1 MAFPYIS
8 RRTGST
14 QWLMQRVSAL
24 LLIGLAFT
32 HFAIQHFTS
41 DAVSTGLTVA
51 ARLNNPWWQAYYA
64 LFIALALYHGINGVC
79 GIIRD
84 YNPKPNL
91 RLPIEL
97 VLWSAAAFFGAR
109 GIINIAHPVPV
120 DAVKANYA
128 ARGFPAG
135 ESRGNPPA
143 MAQTYDFRTELRE
156 LLLLEYYLAHHT
168 HRTDATP
175 VNEIFGQ
182 AASSANSANSAKA
195 VDPAVVAAA
204 GKAFDTWLNQQ
215 LASDG
220 PAQDKRDRHELF
232 SSSYEFALWAKD
244 VRRSDALAR
253 RELATDVAT
262 KMREDAILD
271 RLHQLPAYSAVQAH

>member
-1 MAFPYIS
+1 MIVAFPYIS

-14 QWLMQRVSAL
+14 QWLMQRVSAVL
-24 LLIGLAFT
+24 LVGLAFT

-97 VLWSAAAFFGAR
+97 VLWSTAALFGAR

-120 DAVKANYA
+120 EAVKANYA

-143 MAQTYDFRTELRE
+143 LAITYDFRTELRE
-156 LLLLEYYLAHHT
+156 LLLLEYYLGNHT
-168 HRTDATP
+168 HRTDTTP
-175 VNEIFGQ
+175 VAEIFGHQ
-182 AASSANSANSAKA
+182 PGKP
-195 VDPAVVAAA
+195 VDAPNVAAA
-204 GKAFDTWLNQQ
+204 GVAFDAWLNRQ

-220 PAQDKRDRHELF
+220 PAQELRDRHALF
-232 SSSYEFALWAKD
+232 SSTYEFALWAKD
-244 VRRSDALAR
+244 VRRANATAR
-253 RELATDVAT
+253 RALATDT
-262 KMREDAILD
+262 LMRTREDAIID
-271 RLHQLPAYSAVQAH
+271 RLHQLPVYSAIQAH

>member
-24 LLIGLAFT
+24 LLVGLAFT
-32 HFAIQHFTS
+32 HFALQHFTS

-64 LFIALALYHGINGVC
+64 LFIALALYHGVNGVC

-97 VLWSAAAFFGAR
+97 VLWTAAAFFGAR
-109 GIINIAHPVPV
+109 GIINIANPVAV
-120 DAVKANYA
+120 EAVKANYA
-128 ARGFPAG
+128 ARGFPVG

-143 MAQTYDFRTELRE
+143 LAVAYDFRTELRE
-156 LLLLEYYLAHHT
+156 LLLLEYYLANHT
-168 HRTDATP
+168 HRTDTTSVA
-175 VNEIFGQ
+175 EIFGHQ
-182 AASSANSANSAKA
+182 PGKPVDVAN
-195 VDPAVVAAA
+195 VTAA
-204 GKAFDTWLNQQ
+204 GQAFDTWLNRQ

-220 PAQDKRDRHELF
+220 PAQELRDRHALF
-232 SSSYEFALWAKD
+232 SSTYEFALWAKD
-244 VRRSDALAR
+244 VRRANATARRALANDPQTR
-253 RELATDVAT
+253 
-262 KMREDAILD
+262 MREDTILE
-271 RLHQLPAYSAVQAH
+271 RLRQLPVYSAAHAH

>member
-1 MAFPYIS
+1 MATPYLS

-24 LLIGLAFT
+24 VLIFLAFL
-32 HFAIQHFTS
+32 HFGIQHFTS

-64 LFIALALYHGINGVC
+64 LFITLALYHGINGLV

-84 YNPKPNL
+84 YNPRPKL

-97 VLWSAAAFFGAR
+97 VIWSLAAFFGAR
-109 GIINIAHPVPV
+109 GVLNIVTPVPLG
-120 DAVKANYA
+120 AVKDNYA

-143 MAQTYDFRTELRE
+143 APISYDFRDELRE
-156 LLLLEYYLAHHT
+156 LLLLEYYLEKHT
-168 HRTDATP
+168 HRTDTTP
-175 VNEIFGQ
+175 TAKVFGLEAGKTVD
-182 AASSANSANSAKA
+182 AAS
-195 VDPAVVAAA
+195 VAAA
-204 GKAFDTWLNQQ
+204 GLAFDTWVTQQ
-215 LASDG
+215 LSQEEPQQAT
-220 PAQDKRDRHELF
+220 RDRHSTF

-244 VRRSDALAR
+244 VRRANAAGRKAAGSGSAR
-253 RELATDVAT
+253 DQQ
-262 KMREDAILD
+262 ILE
-271 RLHQLPAYSAVQAH
+271 RLHQLPVYAAVHAH